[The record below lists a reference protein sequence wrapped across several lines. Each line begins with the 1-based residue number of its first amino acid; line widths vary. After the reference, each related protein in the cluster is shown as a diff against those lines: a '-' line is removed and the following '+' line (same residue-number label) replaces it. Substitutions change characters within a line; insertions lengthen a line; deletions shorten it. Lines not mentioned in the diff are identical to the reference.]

1 MNKILVVDDN
11 LAILKQIASFLA
23 DDYQVSLA
31 KSGSLAL
38 QICVREK
45 PDIILLDVEMPEM
58 DGFDVLSQ
66 LRTNPYLNRIPV
78 IFLTA
83 HHDAEAEIRAL
94 ESGARDFITKPVERK
109 ILLHRIEMH
118 LRFASY
124 QAHTEQTVMSLSDNI
139 AVSFA
144 EAIEFRDENTG
155 GHVIRTSKY
164 VDILGDE
171 LIKQGLFSD
180 DINTSELQEMVRAAP
195 LHDIGKIAI
204 SDMILLKP
212 GRLDGAEFSTMKR
225 HSEIGA
231 SILNRMYRRMPAQ
244 HYLYYASLIAGS
256 HHERFDGTG
265 YPNGLS
271 RDDIPLCGRIMAV
284 ADVYDALVDDR
295 IYRASMGHA
304 QASGIILEN
313 SGTHFDPRVVE
324 AFKNT
329 QDKIAEIASTHQVKS
344 TIIIGRSSIEDEEGK

>member
-1 MNKILVVDDN
+1 MSRILVVDDN
-11 LAILKQIASFLA
+11 LAILKQISSFLA

-31 KSGSLAL
+31 KSGPLAL

-58 DGFDVLSQ
+58 DGFHVLTQ

-83 HHDAEAEIRAL
+83 HHDAEVEIRAL
-94 ESGARDFITKPVERK
+94 ESGARDFITKPVEKR
-109 ILLHRIEMH
+109 ILLHRIELH
-118 LRFASY
+118 LKFASY

-144 EAIEFRDENTG
+144 EAIERRDENTG

-164 VDILGDE
+164 VDILGNE
-171 LIKQGLFSD
+171 LIERGLFPE
-180 DINTSELQEMVRAAP
+180 DINPSELQEMVRAAP

-204 SDMILLKP
+204 SDLILLKP
-212 GRLDGAEFSTMKR
+212 GRLDVTEFSTMKR

-231 SILNRMYRRMPAQ
+231 AILNRMYRRMPAQ

-256 HHERFDGTG
+256 HHERYDGTG

-271 RDDIPLCGRIMAV
+271 GDNIPLCGRIMAV

-295 IYRASMGHA
+295 IYRSSMGHA

-313 SGTHFDPRVVE
+313 SGSHFDPRVVE
-324 AFKNT
+324 AFKIT
-329 QDKIAEIASTHQVKS
+329 QNKIAEIASTHQEKS
-344 TIIIGRSSIEDEEGK
+344 TIIIGSEEGK

>member
-1 MNKILVVDDN
+1 MSRILVVDDN
-11 LAILKQIASFLA
+11 LAILKQISSFLA

-58 DGFDVLSQ
+58 DGFGVMAQ

-94 ESGARDFITKPVERK
+94 ESGARDFITKPVERR
-109 ILLHRIEMH
+109 ILLHRIEVH
-118 LRFASY
+118 LKFASY
-124 QAHTEQTVMSLSDNI
+124 QAQTEQTVMSLSDNI

-144 EAIEFRDENTG
+144 EAIECRDENTG
-155 GHVIRTSKY
+155 GHGVRTSKY
-164 VDILGDE
+164 VDILGNE
-171 LIKQGLFSD
+171 LIRRGLFPE
-180 DINTSELQEMVRAAP
+180 DINPSELQEMVRAAP

-204 SDMILLKP
+204 SDLILLKP
-212 GRLDGAEFSTMKR
+212 GHLDTAEYSTMKR

-231 SILNRMYRRMPAQ
+231 AILNRMYRRMPAQ

-256 HHERFDGTG
+256 HHERYNGTG
-265 YPNGLS
+265 YPSGLS
-271 RDDIPLCGRIMAV
+271 GDNIPLCGRIMAV
-284 ADVYDALVDDR
+284 ADVYDALVADR
-295 IYRASMGHA
+295 VYRSGMGHD
-304 QASGIILEN
+304 QASGIIFEN
-313 SGTHFDPRVVE
+313 SGIHFDPRVVE
-324 AFKNT
+324 AFKGAQN
-329 QDKIAEIASTHQVKS
+329 KIVEIASTIMKNPL
-344 TIIIGRSSIEDEEGK
+344 

>member
-11 LAILKQIASFLA
+11 LAILKQISSFLA

-31 KSGSLAL
+31 KSGALAL
-38 QICVREK
+38 QICVRER

-58 DGFDVLSQ
+58 DGFEVQAQ
-66 LRTNPYLNRIPV
+66 LRSNPNLNRIPV

-83 HHDAEAEIRAL
+83 HHDAEVEIRAL
-94 ESGARDFITKPVERK
+94 ESGARDFITKPVEKR
-109 ILLHRIEMH
+109 ILIHRIEVH
-118 LRFASY
+118 LKFASY

-164 VDILGDE
+164 VDILGNE
-171 LIKQGLFSD
+171 LIGSGLFPE
-180 DINTSELQEMVRAAP
+180 DISLSELQEIVRAAP

-212 GRLDGAEFSTMKR
+212 GKLDTAEFTTMKR

-231 SILNRMYRRMPAQ
+231 GILSRMYRRMPAQ

-256 HHERFDGTG
+256 HHERYDGTG
-265 YPNGLS
+265 YPNGLLG
-271 RDDIPLCGRIMAV
+271 DNIPLCGRIMAV

-295 IYRASMGHA
+295 VYRRGMGHA
-304 QASGIILEN
+304 QASSLIIEN

-324 AFKNT
+324 AFKIT
-329 QDKIAEIASTHQVKS
+329 RDKIAEVASTYQEKS
-344 TIIIGRSSIEDEEGK
+344 TIIISRVKGEEGN